1 MKKELRLPVL
11 LLGLFL
17 SMYPQGEARQLS
29 LRLHPPSVN
38 FSDADP
44 DLVPVIQA
52 GERVLLELEVG
63 ESAAGWQ
70 LTVLSLGD
78 LRSDAGVIPIHN
90 VSWRVSP
97 SPPFF
102 SGNLN
107 SVQPQLLGQG
117 YGPVKAEAQID
128 FFLQNRWEYSPGT
141 YSQILLFTLASP

>member
-1 MKKELRLPVL
+1 MKKPLRFTVL

-17 SMYPQGEARQLS
+17 SMFPLGEARQLS

-38 FSDADP
+38 FPDADP
-44 DLVPVIQA
+44 DQVSVVQA
-52 GERVLLELEVG
+52 GERVMLELEVG
-63 ESAAGWQ
+63 GSAAEWR

-78 LRSDAGVIPIHN
+78 LQSDAGAIPIQN

-102 SGNLN
+102 NGTLN

-117 YGPVKAEAQID
+117 YGPVKAAAQID